1 MDVAGIR
8 RKLLQFCMNFSQ
20 ELDLMKVADL
30 EKIKRKYRKS
40 AVMISQAQTRLYFRY
55 DRNVL
60 KINVVG

>member
-1 MDVAGIR
+1 MEVADTR
-8 RKLLQFCMNFSQ
+8 RKLLQFCMNSSQ

-40 AVMISQAQTRLYFRY
+40 AVMTSQAQTRWFFRY

-60 KINVVG
+60 KRNVVA

>member
-1 MDVAGIR
+1 MEVAGIR